1 MSWGKVPLRWNF
13 LEVHQAIACSAEN
26 TNLCP
31 KPQEVTFVLKG
42 MCVVLP
48 SLGFFTAESTSDFR
62 FRDDTETTYKEIKL
76 YTIEKIEIDKYIHV

>member
-42 MCVVLP
+42 TVVLP
-48 SLGFFTAESTSDFR
+48 SLGFFTAEPTSDFR